1 MMNNREN
8 MLNVALDMFSKR
20 GYKAVS
26 VRDICGKLKL
36 KESALYYH
44 FKNKQALLDALYQR
58 ILDLIESMRSSFD
71 QAFAMI
77 TSVGMEEMKMVSVS
91 FLKDYFC
98 NSHVSKFISM
108 LTIERLS
115 DAKAYRIYRKLVYD
129 MPLEQCDKVFKLM
142 VQKRIVKAA
151 GQENYSKI
159 YCSIIFNAYNEHVF
173 GKAGNAKAVEKA
185 VGQMNQEIEAFYK
198 LIRI

>member
-1 MMNNREN
+1 
-8 MLNVALDMFSKR
+8 
-20 GYKAVS
+20 
-26 VRDICGKLKL
+26 
-36 KESALYYH
+36 
-44 FKNKQALLDALYQR
+44 
-58 ILDLIESMRSSFD
+58 
-71 QAFAMI
+71 
-77 TSVGMEEMKMVSVS
+77 
-91 FLKDYFC
+91 
-98 NSHVSKFISM
+98 M

-173 GKAGNAKAVEKA
+173 GKTASIRAVEKA
-185 VGQMNQEIEAFYK
+185 VAQVNQEIEAFYK